1 MKRLYGL
8 DSVSAASSTE
18 STSAA
23 TGTSLQG
30 TSLQGH
36 PEWTAEP
43 LRPVAHW
50 VRLPDGKG
58 GRRLAMVWEVPN
70 PLPSSVH

>member
-1 MKRLYGL
+1 MERLYSL

-23 TGTSLQG
+23 TG

-58 GRRLAMVWEVPN
+58 GRRLSMVWEVPN

>member
-8 DSVSAASSTE
+8 DSVSAASPTE

-30 TSLQGH
+30 H
-36 PEWTAEP
+36 PEWTGASP

-50 VRLPDGKG
+50 VKLPDGKG
-58 GRRLAMVWEVPN
+58 GRKLSMVWEVPN
-70 PLPSSVH
+70 PLPSSAH

>member
-1 MKRLYGL
+1 MKRLYAL
-8 DSVSAASSTE
+8 ESISAASPTE
-18 STSAA
+18 STSAT
-23 TGTSLQG
+23 TGRSLPD
-30 TSLQGH
+30 H
-36 PEWTAEP
+36 PEWTAAP

-58 GRRLAMVWEVPN
+58 GRRLSMVWEVPN